1 MNSDKNIE
9 NLLEVSNLRKDIKS
23 YFRNKVL
30 SDQGLQ
36 TELTKVFKPIIDPQ
50 NKNAAALI
58 EYLKESAN
66 VNNKLIID
74 WFLNDIKV
82 GFILILKI
90 HFKIFH
96 N

>member
-36 TELTKVFKPIIDPQ
+36 TELSKVFKPIT
-50 NKNAAALI
+50 
-58 EYLKESAN
+58 ES
-66 VNNKLIID
+66 
-74 WFLNDIKV
+74 
-82 GFILILKI
+82 
-90 HFKIFH
+90 
-96 N
+96 